1 MFEIISEKFQNIFRN
16 LRKPGRLTDDN
27 IKAALREVQLVLL
40 EADVNYKVVKEFIRN
55 ISEKAVGQQALRSL
69 QPGQQVIKVV
79 HEELINLLGKS
90 ASSINI
96 VEAQPMVIM
105 VVGLQGGGKTTT
117 VAKLAKYFSKQNYQ
131 CLLAAADVYRP
142 AAVKQL
148 EVLGNQLN
156 IPVFS
161 GRNDPVKI
169 ATDAVKLAS
178 RDNKDIVIID
188 TAGRLH
194 IDQTL
199 MKELV
204 DMKKATRAH
213 EILLVAD
220 AMTGQDAVNI
230 AREYQ
235 DILGIDGVVLT
246 KMDGDARG
254 GAAIS
259 ICAVTGKP
267 VKFIGNGEK
276 LDNLEL
282 FYPDRMA
289 SRILGMG
296 DILSLIDK
304 AEFKDKAEQ
313 KKALEKK
320 MRKETLTLE
329 DFLDQLKQMRKLGS
343 MQEIL
348 QMLPAQ
354 GQFKN
359 LKIDEGTIKK
369 QEAIINSMTK
379 EERKTIE
386 IINGQRRRRIA
397 QGSGTSIQ
405 DVNLLIKNFIASRK
419 MLKGL
424 MKQGGIMGKRG
435 LFPTSP

>member
-1 MFEIISEKFQNIFRN
+1 MFEVISEKFQNIFRN

-40 EADVNYKVVKEFIRN
+40 EADVNYKVVKEFIGN
-55 ISEKAVGQQALRSL
+55 IGEKAVGQQVLGSL

-90 ASSINI
+90 VSSINI
-96 VEAQPMVIM
+96 VKAQPTVIM

-117 VAKLAKYFSKQNYQ
+117 VGKLAKYFAKQNYR
-131 CLLAAADVYRP
+131 CSLTAADIYRP

-148 EVLGNQLN
+148 EVLGSQLN

-161 GRNDPVKI
+161 GRKNPVKI
-169 ATDAVKLAS
+169 AADSIKLAS
-178 RDNKDIVIID
+178 RENKDIVIID

-199 MKELV
+199 MKELK
-204 DMKKATRAH
+204 DMKKAVKAH
-213 EILLVAD
+213 EVLLVAD
-220 AMTGQDAVNI
+220 AMTGQDAVKI

-235 DILGIDGVVLT
+235 DILGIDGVILT

-276 LDNLEL
+276 LDNLKL

-296 DILSLIDK
+296 EILSLIDK

-313 KKALEKK
+313 EKELEKK
-320 MRKETLTLE
+320 ISE
-329 DFLDQLKQMRKLGS
+329 GS
-343 MQEIL
+343 FFIKD
-348 QMLPAQ
+348 AINK
-354 GQFKN
+354 GQIMFS
-359 LKIDEGTIKK
+359 
-369 QEAIINSMTK
+369 IN
-379 EERKTIE
+379 
-386 IINGQRRRRIA
+386 
-397 QGSGTSIQ
+397 
-405 DVNLLIKNFIASRK
+405 
-419 MLKGL
+419 
-424 MKQGGIMGKRG
+424 
-435 LFPTSP
+435 

>member
-1 MFEIISEKFQNIFRN
+1 MFEVISEKFQNIFRN
-16 LRKPGRLTDDN
+16 LKKPGRLTEDN

-40 EADVNYKVVKEFIRN
+40 EADVNYKVVKEFIGN
-55 ISEKAVGQQALRSL
+55 ISEKAVGQQVLKSL

-79 HEELINLLGKS
+79 HEELIGLLGKS
-90 ASSINI
+90 ACSINMA
-96 VEAQPMVIM
+96 EAQPTVIM

-117 VAKLAKYFSKQNYQ
+117 SAKLVKYFTKQNYQ
-131 CLLAAADVYRP
+131 CSLAAADIYRP

-148 EVLGNQLN
+148 EVLGSQLN
-156 IPVFS
+156 VPVFTE
-161 GRNDPVKI
+161 GNNAVKI
-169 ATDAVKLAS
+169 ATNSVKLAS
-178 RDNKDIVIID
+178 RDSKDIVIID

-204 DMKKATRAH
+204 DMKKATKAQ
-213 EILLVAD
+213 EVLLVVD
-220 AMTGQDAVNI
+220 AMTGQDAVKI

-235 DILGIDGVVLT
+235 DGLGIDGVILT

-254 GAAIS
+254 GAVIS
-259 ICAVTGKP
+259 VCAVTGKP

-313 KKALEKK
+313 EKDLAKKI
-320 MRKETLTLE
+320 RKETLTLE
-329 DFLDQLKQMRKLGS
+329 DFLEQLKQMKKLGS

-348 QMLPAQ
+348 QMLPMH
-354 GQFKN
+354 GKFKN
-359 LKIDEGTIKK
+359 LKIDDGNMKK
-369 QEAIINSMTK
+369 QEAIISSMTK
-379 EERKTIE
+379 EERRSIG
-386 IINGQRRRRIA
+386 IINGQRRKRIA

-405 DVNLLIKNFIASRK
+405 DINMLMKNFVASRK
-419 MLKGL
+419 MIKNL
-424 MKQGGIMGKRG
+424 MKQGGMVGKRG
-435 LFPTSP
+435 LFPGMI

>member
-1 MFEIISEKFQNIFRN
+1 MFEVISEKFQNIFRN
-16 LRKPGRLTDDN
+16 LRKPGRLTEDN

-40 EADVNYKVVKEFIRN
+40 EADVNYKVVKEFIGN
-55 ISEKAVGQQALRSL
+55 ISEKAVGQQVLRSL

-90 ASSINI
+90 ACGINM
-96 VEAQPMVIM
+96 AKGQPTVIM

-117 VAKLAKYFSKQNYQ
+117 VAKLAKYFAKQNHQ
-131 CLLAAADVYRP
+131 CLLVAADVYRP

-148 EVLGNQLN
+148 EVLGSQLN

-169 ATDAVKLAS
+169 AADAVKLAS

-194 IDQTL
+194 VDEKL

-204 DMKKATRAH
+204 DMKKAVKAH
-213 EILLVAD
+213 EVLLVAD

-235 DILGIDGVVLT
+235 DILGIDGVILT

-313 KKALEKK
+313 EKELEKK

-359 LKIDEGTIKK
+359 LKVDEGTIKK

-379 EERKTIE
+379 EERISIE
-386 IINGQRRRRIA
+386 IINGQRRKRIA
-397 QGSGTSIQ
+397 RGSGTSIQ

-424 MKQGGIMGKRG
+424 MKQGGALGRKG
-435 LFPTSP
+435 LFPGMI

>member
-16 LRKPGRLTDDN
+16 LRKPGRLTEDN

-40 EADVNYKVVKEFIRN
+40 EADVNYKVVKEFIGN
-55 ISEKAVGQQALRSL
+55 ISEKAVGQQVLGSL

-79 HEELINLLGKS
+79 YEELINLLGKS
-90 ASSINI
+90 ACSINMAK
-96 VEAQPMVIM
+96 EHPTVIM

-148 EVLGNQLN
+148 EVLGSQLN

-169 ATDAVKLAS
+169 ATDAVRLAS

-235 DILGIDGVVLT
+235 DILGIDGVILT

-276 LDNLEL
+276 LGNLEL

-313 KKALEKK
+313 EKELEKK
-320 MRKETLTLE
+320 IRKETLTLE

-379 EERKTIE
+379 EERKSIE
-386 IINGQRRRRIA
+386 IINGQRRSEERRV
-397 QGSGTSIQ
+397 G
-405 DVNLLIKNFIASRK
+405 KECRSRW
-419 MLKGL
+419 
-424 MKQGGIMGKRG
+424 
-435 LFPTSP
+435 SPYH